1 MFENRQD
8 QVQQLLSESLEFRRI
23 YNKHQ
28 DLHEKVE
35 AAENG
40 VIAME
45 DSQLHQMKKEKLWA
59 KDKLADM
66 LNTSH

>member
-45 DSQLHQMKKEKLWA
+45 DSQLHQMKKEKLMA

>member
-45 DSQLHQMKKEKLWA
+45 DSQLHQMKKEKLLA